1 MKFYNLL
8 VICYPAILLRKILS
22 LPVFSFI
29 YIIVLCSSP
38 LWMPCT
44 NRLVPMVY
52 KQNNTM
58 IHIQIRIC
66 ITVVLYVYTHTYVIE
81 VHSCKEGAEAAQ
93 AIRCLEYK
101 K

>member
-1 MKFYNLL
+1 M
-8 VICYPAILLRKILS
+8 I
-22 LPVFSFI
+22 
-29 YIIVLCSSP
+29 
-38 LWMPCT
+38 
-44 NRLVPMVY
+44 Y

-66 ITVVLYVYTHTYVIE
+66 ITVFLYVYTHTYVIE
-81 VHSCKEGAEAAQ
+81 VHSCKEGAEVAQ